1 MDVLVEFVATT
12 VNVYS
17 VSVDN
22 VENVAE
28 VEDVVNVSAP
38 GEDVVVYVV
47 APTTEEYVMVAEE
60 EDMEDALRM
69 VGMARGVTG
78 SEAAEESEDDVVP
91 FVATTVNVY
100 STPAVS
106 PDTVIDNG
114 SVEVPVN
121 PSGEEVAVYEV
132 ASSTAAVSVTVAE
145 VEVVEETLEMTGVAR
160 LVAVRT
166 KGVFEVLILVQT
178 DPEPG

>member
-1 MDVLVEFVATT
+1 MDAAEVDVLVEFVATT

-69 VGMARGVTG
+69 VGIARGVIVDG
-78 SEAAEESEDDVVP
+78 KDVDEV
-91 FVATTVNVY
+91 FVSDPYA
-100 STPAVS
+100 
-106 PDTVIDNG
+106 
-114 SVEVPVN
+114 
-121 PSGEEVAVYEV
+121 
-132 ASSTAAVSVTVAE
+132 VTVM
-145 VEVVEETLEMTGVAR
+145 V
-160 LVAVRT
+160 
-166 KGVFEVLILVQT
+166 
-178 DPEPG
+178 